1 MVISMQKLY
10 TLRGKIFKQGGRK
23 MKKSKK
29 LLSLL
34 LAVLLLCSLLPAA
47 ASAEGNPED
56 DYPFVFVHGLM
67 GWGERSMLDP
77 IMPY

>member
-1 MVISMQKLY
+1 
-10 TLRGKIFKQGGRK
+10 

-56 DYPFVFVHGLM
+56 DLSVRFCPRPYGL
-67 GWGERSMLDP
+67 GRKDRCSIRLCRIGA
-77 IMPY
+77 

>member
-1 MVISMQKLY
+1 
-10 TLRGKIFKQGGRK
+10 

-34 LAVLLLCSLLPAA
+34 LAALLLCSLVPAA
-47 ASAEGNPED
+47 ASADKANPED

-67 GWGERSMLDP
+67 GWAKDRCSIRSCR
-77 IMPY
+77 IGA